1 MKKINLIAALFLTAT
16 LSFAQ
21 TKWTFDKAHSEIG
34 FSVTHLIISEVDG
47 RFDNFDGS
55 VISTGDSFENAKV
68 EFTAETNS
76 INTANEQRDN
86 HLKNDDFF
94 NAAKYPEMTFVSKS
108 FKKVKGNKYKLVGDL
123 TIRNITKE
131 VVLDVKHNGTVV
143 DPWGNTKAG
152 FKVTGEINRFDFG
165 LKWNALMEAGGAVV
179 GETVDLEIDIELT
192 KAKNEA

>member
-1 MKKINLIAALFLTAT
+1 MKKINLIAVLFLTAGLT
-16 LSFAQ
+16 FAQ
-21 TKWTFDKAHSEIG
+21 TKWSFDKAHSEIG

-47 RFDNFDGS
+47 HFDNFEGN
-55 VISTGDSFENAKV
+55 VTTNGKNFEDAKI

-76 INTANEQRDN
+76 INTNNEQRDN

-94 NAAKYPEMTFVSKS
+94 NASKYPEMIFVSKS
-108 FKKVKGNKYKLVGDL
+108 FKKVDGNKYKLVGNL
-123 TIRNITKE
+123 TIRNTTKE
-131 VVLDVKHNGTVV
+131 VVLNVKHNGTIV

-179 GETVDLEIDIELT
+179 GETVDLEINIELT
-192 KAKNEA
+192 KEKNEA